1 MGRLASADAR
11 FDFSNKK
18 QFDEENNMKLRTL
31 AIVAGLSLA
40 AAVPATAHHSFAM
53 FANDKTV
60 SLDGTVKDFEWV
72 NPHSWVYLTVTN
84 DKGVPEDWA
93 FEMGSPGQL
102 ASHGWTKNTV
112 KVGDK
117 ITMVAHPMK
126 DGSHGGSET
135 QVKLANGTVIGG
147 AGAAGGGG
155 RAAAPGGA
163 RGAD

>member
-1 MGRLASADAR
+1 
-11 FDFSNKK
+11 
-18 QFDEENNMKLRTL
+18 MKLRTF
-31 AIVAGLSLA
+31 AIAAGLSLA
-40 AAVPATAHHSFAM
+40 AAAPATAHHSFAM
-53 FANDKTV
+53 FANDKTIT
-60 SLDGTVKDFEWV
+60 LDGTVKDFEWV

-126 DGSHGGSET
+126 DGSHGGSEM
-135 QVKLANGTVIGG
+135 QVKLPNGTVVGG
-147 AGAAGGGG
+147 AGPAGGGG
-155 RAAAPGGA
+155 RAAAAGGA